1 MKNLFS
7 LDNPFIQLLSRVGDM
22 IIVNFLCLLCSLPII
37 TAGAAISASHRIMQ
51 DIVLD
56 NEGSIFKT
64 FFRVFKENFKQA
76 TIVWLVLLVVIAALV
91 CDFVLIYF
99 FVSDII
105 QSLMYVL
112 TGAVALIVFGIVLY
126 MFPLLTR
133 YRNSLKDHL
142 RNAMVLMIVHLH
154 RTIGMMLLHAL
165 PVIVLW
171 LSYNVFLQTLIF
183 WLFIGGSFTFY
194 MDTVILK
201 KVFTQ
206 LEGAK

>member
-56 NEGSIFKT
+56 NEGPIFKT

-165 PVIVLW
+165 PVIILW

-183 WLFIGGSFTFY
+183 WLFIGCSFTFY